1 MRAKKVKECYKGLK
15 SVIKK
20 KKKNQC
26 FFKRMLYC
34 FGSGHELLSA
44 SAVFAVCQ
52 DSKVFLVLLL
62 AVSIIFAP
70 VKSIV

>member
-15 SVIKK
+15 SVI
-20 KKKNQC
+20 KKNQC